1 MYLTRQVFTPTFV
14 FVNKQYMMY
23 YQFFYSRFLLSGL
36 LVCLVFG
43 LNAQAVWPGDANN
56 NGVVNGVDVLYIGWA
71 FGATGPARSNIS
83 TDWEAQTA
91 PAPWSNTF
99 PDGLNF
105 YFADANGDGVV
116 DENDVEDAVE
126 DNFGLLQGVLT
137 TDGYANA
144 PSNSLAPALSL
155 VPLVDVLQM
164 GEVAR
169 FNLSLGS
176 DEMPIQN
183 FHGLALKA
191 SVRTVNGSLLD
202 DLDFDHDPLED
213 LWLAQ
218 GDDNFLDFD
227 MTEEND
233 PNKIEV
239 ALSRTDRQGVS
250 GSGLLGQFSVIIE
263 DIVVGLPTDTLII
276 QIDSIRLVSST
287 GFQTIAVKPTTAR
300 VMLGEKVSSTA
311 ASPFSGAA
319 LPLQVYP
326 NPTRINSVSLN
337 IASNELKTLQLITT
351 DGRVMSPAWYF
362 QSQQR
367 VGVSLPFLAPGIYFL
382 RAYTAEGIRSCKLS
396 IIP

>member
-1 MYLTRQVFTPTFV
+1 MYLTREVFTPTFV
-14 FVNKQYMMY
+14 FVNKKYMMC
-23 YQFFYSRFLLSGL
+23 YQFFYSRFLFSGL
-36 LVCLVFG
+36 FMCLVLG
-43 LNAQAVWPGDANN
+43 LDAQAVWPGDANN
-56 NGVVNGVDVLYIGWA
+56 NGVVNSVDVLYIGWA
-71 FGATGPARSNIS
+71 FGATGPARSITS

-116 DENDVEDAVE
+116 DEEDVEEAVD

-144 PSNSLAPALSL
+144 PSNSSAPALFL
-155 VPLVDVLQM
+155 DPLVNILQM
-164 GEVAR
+164 GDTAR
-169 FNLSLGS
+169 FNLRLGS
-176 DEMPIQN
+176 EAMPIQD
-183 FHGLALKA
+183 FQGIALKA
-191 SVRTVNGSLLD
+191 SVRAVNGSLLD
-202 DLDFDHDPLED
+202 ELDFEHDPLEN

-218 GDDNFLDFD
+218 GDDDFLDFD
-227 MTEEND
+227 KTDQND

-276 QIDSIRLVSST
+276 QIDSVRLVSST
-287 GFQTIAVKPTTAR
+287 GFQTVAVKPATAR
-300 VMLGEKVSSTA
+300 VILGEKVSSTA
-311 ASPFSGAA
+311 AISFSGAS
-319 LPLQVYP
+319 LPLEVYP

-337 IASNELKTLQLITT
+337 LAPNELKTLQLITT
-351 DGRVMSPAWYF
+351 DGRVINPAWYF

-367 VGVSLPFLAPGIYFL
+367 VRVSLPFLVPGIYFL